1 MTDLLNTTC
10 SIAQRGTLRL
20 FSDWSVHGEE
30 NVPPM
35 GPLIVVAN
43 HVSNFD
49 PPLVSASFPRRVWFL
64 AKKELFKG
72 PGKWFFTTYGAHPV
86 NRSATDPKA
95 YRWALEKL
103 ASDQCVMIFPEGTRS
118 RTGAMKKPQPGVV
131 RLAMKSQAA
140 IVPVGITGTNGMNS
154 PLHVFRPSGRLRIN
168 IGRAFT
174 LPDIEGR
181 PSAAVLQSMTDMIME
196 RVAMMLPS
204 EYRGAYGIDAQDA
217 EHRTNRVHAAPLASG
232 LGDDGK

>member
-49 PPLVSASFPRRVWFL
+49 PPLVSASFPRRIWFL

-72 PGKWFFTTYGAHPV
+72 PGKWFFTAYGAHPV

-95 YRWALEKL
+95 YRWALDKL

-118 RTGAMKKPQPGVV
+118 RTGAMKKAQPGVV

-140 IVPVGITGTNGMNS
+140 IVPVGITGTDGMNS

-204 EYRGAYGIDAQDA
+204 EYRGVYGTDTEGNEPQ
-217 EHRTNRVHAAPLASG
+217 TGPVQTVSVASNG
-232 LGDDGK
+232 PRN

>member
-1 MTDLLNTTC
+1 MTDLLNTAC
-10 SIAQRGTLRL
+10 NIVQHGTLRV
-20 FSDWSVHGEE
+20 FSDWSVQGRE

-49 PPLVSASFPRRVWFL
+49 PPLMSVSFPRRIWFL

-72 PGKWFFTTYGAHPV
+72 PGNWFFTTYGAHPV
-86 NRSATDPKA
+86 NRTATDPAA
-95 YRWALEKL
+95 YRWALQKL
-103 ASDQCVMIFPEGTRS
+103 ARDQCLMVFPEGTRS
-118 RTGAMKKPQPGVV
+118 RTGGMKKAQPGVV

-140 IVPVGITGTNGMNS
+140 IVPVGITGTDGMNN
-154 PLHVFRPSGRLRIN
+154 LLQVFRPTGRLRIN

-181 PSAAVLQSMTDMIME
+181 PSAALLQSMTDMIMD
-196 RVAMMLPS
+196 RVAMLLPPSYQGVYRTGGES
-204 EYRGAYGIDAQDA
+204 EKQRNGPA
-217 EHRTNRVHAAPLASG
+217 HAAPRASN
-232 LGDDGK
+232 LSDGGP

>member
-1 MTDLLNTTC
+1 MTDLLNSTC
-10 SIAQRGTLRL
+10 NVAQRGTLRL

-35 GPLIVVAN
+35 GALIVVAN

-49 PPLVSASFPRRVWFL
+49 PPLMSASFPRRVWFL

-72 PGKWFFTTYGAHPV
+72 PGKWFFSTYGAYPV
-86 NRSATDPKA
+86 NRTATDAKA
-95 YRWALEKL
+95 YRWALGKL
-103 ASDQCVMIFPEGTRS
+103 ATDQCLMIFPEGTRS
-118 RTGAMKKPQPGVV
+118 RTGAMKKAQPGVV

-140 IVPVGITGTNGMNS
+140 IVPVGISGTDGMNS
-154 PLHVFRPSGRLRIN
+154 PFHVFRPTGRLRIN

-196 RVAMMLPS
+196 RVAMLLPS
-204 EYRGAYGIDAQDA
+204 EYQGVYGSGAQGDEPKAD
-217 EHRTNRVHAAPLASG
+217 PLATVPVAS
-232 LGDDGK
+232 DAPRN

>member
-1 MTDLLNTTC
+1 MTDLLNSTC
-10 SIAQRGTLRL
+10 NVAQRGTLRL
-20 FSDWSVHGEE
+20 FSDWSVHGQE

-49 PPLVSASFPRRVWFL
+49 PPLMSASFPRRIWFL

-72 PGKWFFTTYGAHPV
+72 PGKWFFSTYGAYPV
-86 NRSATDPKA
+86 NRTATDPKA

-103 ASDQCVMIFPEGTRS
+103 ASDQCVTIFPEGTRS
-118 RTGAMKKPQPGVV
+118 RTGAMKKAQPGVV

-140 IVPVGITGTNGMNS
+140 IVPVGISGTNGMNS
-154 PLHVFRPSGRLRIN
+154 PFHVFRPTGRLRIN
-168 IGRAFT
+168 IGQAFT

-196 RVAMMLPS
+196 RVAILLPP
-204 EYRGAYGIDAQDA
+204 EYRGAYDTGADGSAPRIDSVDA
-217 EHRTNRVHAAPLASG
+217 VPVAS
-232 LGDDGK
+232 DDPRN